1 MNYFNF
7 LIYKT
12 KQKYL
17 TFLKC
22 LFLLVKFFYIH
33 FILRMPRTM
42 VNIRLISFPDQVFQK
57 SIFPVHK
64 KKMNI
69 TIIFLEC
76 FQSQKG
82 QINFPIAFN
91 IFELVLVKSFILNRQ
106 NHFLE
111 QVYSKRVF
119 SV

>member
-22 LFLLVKFFYIH
+22 LFLLVKFLYIH
-33 FILRMPRTM
+33 FILRMSRTM

-64 KKMNI
+64 KKKEYYHNI
-69 TIIFLEC
+69 PRV
-76 FQSQKG
+76 
-82 QINFPIAFN
+82 FP
-91 IFELVLVKSFILNRQ
+91 V
-106 NHFLE
+106 
-111 QVYSKRVF
+111 SKRTNKLPHRIQHI
-119 SV
+119 

>member
-33 FILRMPRTM
+33 FILRMSRTM

-57 SIFPVHK
+57 STFPVHK
-64 KKMNI
+64 KKNEYYHNI
-69 TIIFLEC
+69 PRV
-76 FQSQKG
+76 
-82 QINFPIAFN
+82 FP
-91 IFELVLVKSFILNRQ
+91 V
-106 NHFLE
+106 
-111 QVYSKRVF
+111 SKRTNKLPHRIQHI
-119 SV
+119 